1 MARFFVDKNNIHG
14 SKITVVGE
22 DVIHISKVLRMRP
35 GEELTLC
42 NGEGIDFLCKI
53 EDISKKEIICSVI
66 SEKENESESRIPITI
81 YQSMPKGAKIDYVIQ
96 KCVEL
101 GAARIVT
108 FQSARSVAKG
118 SKTDRL
124 SRIALEA
131 AKQCG
136 RGIVPQVS
144 YCSDFKDALSEF
156 AGHDLSVFAY
166 EEEHVQSL
174 KDVLRNAS
182 PKNIGIMIGPEGGFE
197 PDEAV
202 AAKSSGAQSVS
213 LGKRIL
219 RTETTAMVVLSDV
232 IYEYNL

>member
-131 AKQCG
+131 AKQ
-136 RGIVPQVS
+136 
-144 YCSDFKDALSEF
+144 
-156 AGHDLSVFAY
+156 
-166 EEEHVQSL
+166 
-174 KDVLRNAS
+174 
-182 PKNIGIMIGPEGGFE
+182 
-197 PDEAV
+197 
-202 AAKSSGAQSVS
+202 
-213 LGKRIL
+213 LGKKFAEI
-219 RTETTAMVVLSDV
+219 AVSKGIKSVVFDRNGY
-232 IYEYNL
+232 IYHGKIKAFADSARENGLEF